1 MFRQMKYSVS
11 IAFLL
16 ILMTFSC
23 RKEIIVPIQSETEE
37 IIPTRGSNRDPI
49 SGDGDNS
56 GVTDPDDETED
67 DKIKSKKRKAR

>member
-1 MFRQMKYSVS
+1 MKYIIS

-16 ILMTFSC
+16 VLMTFSC

-37 IIPTRGSNRDPI
+37 ITQTRGSSRDPL
-49 SGDGDNS
+49 SGDGDNG